1 MIATVVTLV
10 ILTTVIAAV
19 VLAPRLLPRRI
30 ALDNV
35 PDRPLAF
42 GSEMSWLAVKT
53 EDAHLLASALGL
65 SDLHP
70 ANWNSG
76 LGTIY
81 DLDLSDTFVFIAPP
95 IKGWTIV
102 AGVSLPLPAGGSFID
117 KTAPLLQHLSSQ
129 FSSVQYFA
137 AFPIIDFYAWAR
149 FDRGQAIRAFA
160 IGDAGIVW
168 DVGKLTSEE
177 RRLGLSMIELRGIR
191 NRHGDVGGEL
201 LLHPTEQHVLS
212 VAGGWSINP
221 MSVESFAGEAGVG
234 WVAHVPQA
242 WRAERLRNVA

>member
-1 MIATVVTLV
+1 VIATVVTLV
-10 ILTTVIAAV
+10 ILTTIIAAG
-19 VLAPRLLPRRI
+19 VLAPRLVPRRM
-30 ALDNV
+30 ALDNA
-35 PDRPLAF
+35 PDRALAF

-65 SDLHP
+65 SELHP

-76 LGTIY
+76 LGAIY
-81 DLDLSDTFVFIAPP
+81 DLELSDMFVFISPP
-95 IKGWTIV
+95 IKGWTMV

-117 KTAPLLQHLSSQ
+117 KAAPLLQHLSGR

-149 FDRGQAIRAFA
+149 FEHGQPTRAFA

-168 DVGKLTSEE
+168 DTGKLTPDE

-201 LLHPTEQHVLS
+201 DLHPTEQHVLS
-212 VAGGWSINP
+212 IASGWSINP
-221 MSVESFAGEAGVG
+221 MSIDGEAGVG